1 MVAINTNSRGNNAT
15 TGVMVSQR
23 RLFCFITA
31 IVAAM
36 MVLYM
41 FLFGSMLNNHELS
54 HKLDLQSSPAA
65 NNVKNDAAA
74 KVKVEE
80 EVQEETGP
88 PVVIAHAISLIKC
101 GKKNSVTGF
110 IDAAAVLR
118 HSIHKN
124 SIHYETNN
132 SSTKKSRYSYQMYA
146 IVHTSCEEHAKSL
159 QRLGYQIL
167 VKDHPVK
174 KEDIQG
180 EWLRNHIEAENCCGS
195 AEFIKLYAY
204 HLTDHPIV
212 VHWDMDVAIL
222 QPMDDLYDAMLY
234 PATHPR
240 GVAARK
246 RIERQHPEE
255 KWPEVVNAF
264 YTRDIT
270 SAKPWEK
277 ITAVQGGF
285 LVARPD
291 KRVFDQYIEFIKEG
305 NYKSGRGDGSGWYGL
320 GYGGFQGA
328 MAYQGVVAYYYDQ
341 LAPNNSVELN
351 VCRWNQVAA
360 DVIWR
365 GPERKDQHHLQC
377 RDYPRTKLPN
387 GEPDYASNTK
397 CEDCRMTPI
406 SQVKTVHYTA
416 CKKPWECQIA
426 YPRVPRDK
434 RQAYRLQ
441 NLVSIDNCSKL
452 VREWFKLRQ
461 EFEDALET
469 ASNGQVKPSARDG
482 VYYKDYF
489 LGYCRGENGG
499 NYIAI
504 QPPPDDFDIKKVYGM

>member
-1 MVAINTNSRGNNAT
+1 
-15 TGVMVSQR
+15 
-23 RLFCFITA
+23 
-31 IVAAM
+31 M
-36 MVLYM
+36 MVLYT
-41 FLFGSMLNNHELS
+41 FFVGSMLNQHDLS
-54 HKLDLQSSPAA
+54 QRDLPSSPAE
-65 NNVKNDAAA
+65 V
-74 KVKVEE
+74 VVEE
-80 EVQEETGP
+80 EKDETGP

-101 GKKNSVTGF
+101 SKKNSVTGF

-124 SIHYETNN
+124 SIHYNN
-132 SSTKKSRYSYQMYA
+132 TSSPSSKKSRYSYQMYA

-159 QRLGYQIL
+159 ERLGYQIL
-167 VKDHPVK
+167 VKDHPVQ
-174 KEDIQG
+174 KEDIRG

-204 HLTDHPIV
+204 HLTNHPIV
-212 VHWDMDVAIL
+212 VHWDMDVAVL

-240 GVAARK
+240 GIAARG
-246 RIERQHPEE
+246 RIERQHPESTE
-255 KWPEVVNAF
+255 WPEVVNAF
-264 YTRDIT
+264 FTRDIT

-291 KRVFDQYIEFIKEG
+291 TRVFDQYIEFIKEG
-305 NYKSGRGDGSGWYGL
+305 NYKQGRGDGSGWYGL

-328 MAYQGVVAYYYDQ
+328 MAYQGVLAYYYDQ
-341 LAPNNSVELN
+341 LAPNTAVELN

-365 GPERKDQHHLQC
+365 GPERKDEHHLQC

-387 GEPDYASNTK
+387 GEPDYASNKK
-397 CEDCRMTPI
+397 CEDCRMTPLEK
-406 SQVKTVHYTA
+406 VKTVHYTA

-452 VREWFKLRQ
+452 VKEWFQLRQ
-461 EFEDALET
+461 EFEDALEA
-469 ASNGQVKPSARDG
+469 ASNGQVKPSARNG
-482 VYYKDYF
+482 VYYKEFF

-499 NYIAI
+499 NYIPI
-504 QPPPDDFDIKKVYGM
+504 EPPPDDFDIKKIYGI